1 MPQEAPMP
9 IRVKIHF
16 ADGSEPLE
24 TVFDGSQVRIH
35 KMPEICAVY
44 DATHIEILGAGPD
57 A

>member
-1 MPQEAPMP
+1 MP